1 MNENRSRT
9 SKHSGPRTRKNN
21 SKGKP
26 FTSKASGKPQRKLF
40 SSHQNAY
47 NSETSQESKFSKRKN
62 DSRKSYAFKSNSSSD
77 SKYTDTQNTSR
88 SRTPFKHKDKSSE
101 SHFESKFKR
110 GYSKPKHKRFDS
122 SRDDSSV
129 KSQSRESTHESGPYN
144 RTAFQKDKR
153 PFRNTKSD
161 FKKPYKPKFNTDT
174 DLHQDEAGTPRK
186 RFSERPSK
194 TFNTHTKG
202 AFHKSKREF
211 DTSKK
216 ENAKTD
222 GPMRLNKYLSNAG
235 IASRREADQLIQSGA
250 VKVNGQVVDQL
261 GYKINPGDQVV
272 FNNQNIMHERKVYLL
287 LNKPKDCITTSDD
300 PRGRKTVMD
309 YIQGA
314 CKERVYPVG
323 RLDRNTTGVLL
334 FTNDGELTTR
344 LTHPK
349 HGIRKI
355 YHVTLNRNLKPEDF
369 KQLVD
374 GIELEDGP
382 MKADDISFDGTS
394 RREVG
399 IELHSGRNRIVRRM
413 FEHLGY
419 EVVKLDRVMFAGLTK
434 KDMSRGHYRLL
445 NPKEVAFLKMLS

>member
-1 MNENRSRT
+1 MNEQRPRT
-9 SKHSGPRTRKNN
+9 SKFNG
-21 SKGKP
+21 SKGRKP
-26 FTSKASGKPQRKLF
+26 STKAKSYKSKHSANSERESF
-40 SSHQNAY
+40 SSERGTFKPRSNRD
-47 NSETSQESKFSKRKN
+47 SKFSDRGPKRESFSSERGTFKPRSN
-62 DSRKSYAFKSNSSSD
+62 RDSKFSDRGPKRDKESFNKQAKPQKQFVESNSKHRFSKPRSNRFNKSD
-77 SKYTDTQNTSR
+77 AAPSERFQTDETEFKPRVTQKSFEQKTSGTQNA
-88 SRTPFKHKDKSSE
+88 
-101 SHFESKFKR
+101 
-110 GYSKPKHKRFDS
+110 KPR
-122 SRDDSSV
+122 
-129 KSQSRESTHESGPYN
+129 
-144 RTAFQKDKR
+144 
-153 PFRNTKSD
+153 
-161 FKKPYKPKFNTDT
+161 FKKPYKTKFNTDSYS
-174 DLHQDEAGTPRK
+174 EKPRA
-186 RFSERPSK
+186 RGNALNDPQPK
-194 TFNTHTKG
+194 TYNTGKSY
-202 AFHKSKREF
+202 ASKRE
-211 DTSKK
+211 SVKQNK
-216 ENAKTD
+216 QAEKPD
-222 GPMRLNKYLSNAG
+222 GPIRLNKYLSNAG

-250 VKVNGQVVDQL
+250 VKVNGQVIDQL

-334 FTNDGELTTR
+334 FTNDGDLTTR

-369 KQLVD
+369 KLLVD
-374 GIELEDGP
+374 GVELEDGP

-434 KDMSRGHYRLL
+434 KDLSRGHYRLL
-445 NPKEVAFLKMLS
+445 NSKEVAFLKMLS

>member
-1 MNENRSRT
+1 MDDTQAKSYN
-9 SKHSGPRTRKNN
+9 TRK
-21 SKGKP
+21 P
-26 FTSKASGKPQRKLF
+26 
-40 SSHQNAY
+40 
-47 NSETSQESKFSKRKN
+47 
-62 DSRKSYAFKSNSSSD
+62 DAF
-77 SKYTDTQNTSR
+77 
-88 SRTPFKHKDKSSE
+88 HV
-101 SHFESKFKR
+101 
-110 GYSKPKHKRFDS
+110 PKHK
-122 SRDDSSV
+122 SV
-129 KSQSRESTHESGPYN
+129 KQNKQTE
-144 RTAFQKDKR
+144 
-153 PFRNTKSD
+153 
-161 FKKPYKPKFNTDT
+161 KP
-174 DLHQDEAGTPRK
+174 
-186 RFSERPSK
+186 
-194 TFNTHTKG
+194 
-202 AFHKSKREF
+202 
-211 DTSKK
+211 
-216 ENAKTD
+216 D
-222 GPMRLNKYLSNAG
+222 GPIRLNKYLSNAG

-250 VKVNGQVVDQL
+250 VKVNGQVIDQL

-334 FTNDGELTTR
+334 LTNDGDLTTR

-374 GIELEDGP
+374 GVELEDGP

-434 KDMSRGHYRLL
+434 KELSRGHYRLL
-445 NPKEVAFLKMLS
+445 SSKEVAFLKMLS